1 MNFSEKKYKENC
13 TKAKFAFK
21 LKSFEAKWQKL
32 SFIDDEIQ
40 LLLKIYIEYKA
51 EREYCGVDWKS
62 VRKKRTDGFPN
73 SENAEQEQGRIQR
86 FFGDTIS

>member
-1 MNFSEKKYKENC
+1 MAETFSFTN
-13 TKAKFAFK
+13 
-21 LKSFEAKWQKL
+21 
-32 SFIDDEIQ
+32 DEIQ
-40 LLLKIYIEYKA
+40 LLLETYIEYKA

-86 FFGDTIS
+86 FFGDTISWNGNFFLPTSWLHGGKKITSF